1 MLTRL
6 MFGGG
11 TAQVLVMQAG
21 HKGDDYGYN
30 RFSNY
35 IYGELT
41 PNYIMYQGEKYEILS
56 VYTYTRFGKTYFSF
70 NNNKMPKGQKMIIEI
85 NGTVYTF
92 IRDEGIT
99 NKRFII
105 ETSIFTS
112 TSTYI
117 IKILSI
123 K

>member
-1 MLTRL
+1 M
-6 MFGGG
+6 
-11 TAQVLVMQAG
+11 LVMQAG
-21 HKGDDYGYN
+21 TIGTSSPSYGYEH
-30 RFSNY
+30 SANY

-56 VYTYTRFGKTYFSF
+56 FYTYIQFSKIYLSF
-70 NNNKMPKGQKMIIEI
+70 KNNKMPNAGKMIIEI

-92 IRDEGIT
+92 IRNEGIT
-99 NKRFII
+99 NKRFRI

-123 K
+123 ERGE